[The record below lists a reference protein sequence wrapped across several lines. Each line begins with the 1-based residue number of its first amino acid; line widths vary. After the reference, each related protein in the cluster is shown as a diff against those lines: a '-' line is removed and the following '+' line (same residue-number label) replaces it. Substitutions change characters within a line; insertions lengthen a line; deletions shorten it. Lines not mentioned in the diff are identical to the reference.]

1 MIQHYAC
8 HYRSPLGDM
17 TLASDGD
24 ALTGAWFD
32 GQKYF
37 GSTLHGSPVTAD
49 LPVFR
54 LSRAWLDRYFSGEL
68 PDDLP
73 PLRPVGSVFRLAV
86 WDLLKDIPYG
96 TTRTY
101 GDLAR
106 ELARRTGRNVS
117 AQAVG
122 GAVGPFAPGRY
133 GLRRLRGCLA
143 DRPGRQSPHQSRQ
156 VCRRGSVISRPP
168 DTRPLGNGRLLC
180 R

>member
-8 HYRSPLGDM
+8 YYRSPLGDM

-54 LSRAWLDRYFSGEL
+54 LSRAWLDHYFSGEL

-73 PLRPVGSVFRLAV
+73 PLRPEGSAFRLAV
-86 WDLLKDIPYG
+86 WDLLNTIPYG

-122 GAVGPFAPGRY
+122 GAVGHNPLSLFIPCHRVVGSDGSLTGYAG
-133 GLRRLRGCLA
+133 GVRLKE
-143 DRPGRQSPHQSRQ
+143 
-156 VCRRGSVISRPP
+156 
-168 DTRPLGNGRLLC
+168 RLL
-180 R
+180 RLEGADMTELYIPKQAISHS